1 MSSNAFCHCHPA
13 PSGPSAP
20 VAPDYKEKMV
30 AVSAILNPETVAI
43 NTYASAEVKKANKKL
58 KTETKVILFQSLYNG
73 TVGYD
78 QVSFE
83 PHDKLHSRQK
93 GDVVG
98 FYGEKG
104 VPTLKFRST
113 LTSVLVNNL
122 VRTPHTIDSLVS
134 SETDHQRAG
143 RCTRTASS
151 ATTVSGS

>member
-1 MSSNAFCHCHPA
+1 MSSNGFCLCHPA
-13 PSGPSAP
+13 PSAP
-20 VAPDYKEKMV
+20 EAQKAPDYKERMV

-104 VPTLKFRST
+104 GVPTLKFRST
-113 LTSVLVNNL
+113 LTSVVVNN
-122 VRTPHTIDSLVS
+122 IVS
-134 SETDHQRAG
+134 TSHHRS
-143 RCTRTASS
+143 TRILRD
-151 ATTVSGS
+151 